1 MLSGSYTFR
10 QNRLRTN
17 DDYVVPPPA
26 YFLVNTSLSGF
37 FYRYAIPFRVEM
49 GCNNVFNTTYRDY
62 LNRNRYFANETGRNI
77 YLKWSVPVS
86 LQKEE
91 PHEQL
96 IQVIQQ
102 S

>member
-1 MLSGSYTFR
+1 
-10 QNRLRTN
+10 
-17 DDYVVPPPA
+17 
-26 YFLVNTSLSGF
+26 
-37 FYRYAIPFRVEM
+37 VEM